1 MLAAWLC
8 DCVPVLVGVCPHG
21 SGGCVQVVQYTFD
34 EARQGRTPNP
44 DIMCNSRIKFGMFYD
59 YVGKYFANIATGK
72 AKQSKAKQGL
82 ARAVNPPAS
91 LQCHLVV
98 VTDAIY

>member
-1 MLAAWLC
+1 M
-8 DCVPVLVGVCPHG
+8 
-21 SGGCVQVVQYTFD
+21 QVVQYTFD

-72 AKQSKAKQGL
+72 AKQGKAKK
-82 ARAVNPPAS
+82 ACKSCEPTRVSAVS
-91 LQCHLVV
+91 LSCG
-98 VTDAIY
+98 D